1 MLRRPGPCWLSV
13 CGTYFFSL
21 WDYLDLFMPGI
32 PEVSSCW
39 TLIWAFSPGHSVKLF
54 NLEVCILQS
63 GVFLCFLISSPLF
76 SVYSSSGNPVN
87 HTLISWIHSL
97 NSHLFSLLFLFVF
110 ILLSE
115 KFPELKPN
123 PFYGFFYFQSSFPRT
138 LPWKG
143 KYPDKYPVLVSVASY
158 LFETI
163 IILFVLILFCSQHYF
178 LKCICFDLFFI
189 QETLLKYL
197 ILFGCLRR
205 FFF

>member
-21 WDYLDLFMPGI
+21 WDYLDFFMPGI

-39 TLIWAFSPGHSVKLF
+39 TLIWAFCPVHSVKLF

-76 SVYSSSGNPVN
+76 SVYPSSGNPVN

-123 PFYGFFYFQSSFPRT
+123 PSMGFFIFKVHFQGPCLLI
-138 LPWKG
+138 LPQ
-143 KYPDKYPVLVSVASY
+143 YPVLVSVPSY
-158 LFETI
+158 LLETI
-163 IILFVLILFCSQHYF
+163 IILFVLVLFCSQHYF
-178 LKCICFDLFFI
+178 LKCVCFDLFFI

-197 ILFGCLRR
+197 ILFGYLRR
-205 FFF
+205 LFFFF